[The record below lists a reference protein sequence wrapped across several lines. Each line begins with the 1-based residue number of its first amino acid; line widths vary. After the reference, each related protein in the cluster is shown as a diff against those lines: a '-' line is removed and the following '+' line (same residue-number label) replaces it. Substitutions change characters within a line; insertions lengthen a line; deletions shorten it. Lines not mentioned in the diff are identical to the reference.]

1 MKEKNKLVLCRKN
14 CGACCIAPSIS
25 TPIPGMPQ
33 GKPAGV
39 PCIHL
44 DEMMRCKLFGSVQ
57 RPRVCIQLH
66 PEPIMCG
73 ENRQQALNYLSWL
86 EQITS

>member
-1 MKEKNKLVLCRKN
+1 MKCREY

-25 TPIPGMPQ
+25 SPIPGMPR

-44 DEMMRCKLFGSVQ
+44 SEDYRCLIFDDPM
-57 RPRVCIQLH
+57 RPRVCTQFKAE
-66 PEPIMCG
+66 PEVCG
-73 ENRQQALNYLSWL
+73 TSREEAMWLLGEL
-86 EQITS
+86 EQGRP

>member
-1 MKEKNKLVLCRKN
+1 MECRRA

-25 TPIPGMPQ
+25 SPIPGMPE

-44 DEMMRCKLFGSVQ
+44 SEDYRCLIFDAPD
-57 RPRVCIQLH
+57 RPRVCAAFRPD
-66 PEPIMCG
+66 PEVCG
-73 ENRQQALNYLSWL
+73 TSREEALILLMALENGNVP
-86 EQITS
+86 

>member
-1 MKEKNKLVLCRKN
+1 MKCREK

-25 TPIPGMPQ
+25 SPIPGMPN

-44 DEMMRCKLFGSVQ
+44 SDDYNCLIFNDPE
-57 RPRVCIQLH
+57 RPKVCDQFKAD
-66 PEPIMCG
+66 PEVCG
-73 ENRQQALNYLSWL
+73 TSRKDAMTLLGDL
-86 EQITS
+86 EQGIVS